1 MNNKQFMYKVQQTSE
16 LFSEVV
22 VACKSLLHSS
32 VASDA
37 RTYLDTR
44 VSVFNQKKFDFGYFP
59 DEENLDLLISKV
71 GEKTLK
77 KLNLIYNYNIHNKK
91 GLLNLHNIIMP
102 IKDDYG
108 NIVAL
113 VGRTLLPESE
123 QKILEISKYKYSSF
137 TKAANLFNLN
147 IAKRSIRH
155 SRSVILVEGQIDCI
169 SCHAHG
175 FHNVVALGGASLGWF
190 QFYLLRKYGGKNLT
204 IYLLLDNDNAGRKA
218 QQKIIDR
225 YSAEAIIKKIDL
237 PDDFKDVDQYLH
249 KSNDYSAL
257 SDSMSLGE

>member
-1 MNNKQFMYKVQQTSE
+1 MNNKQFMYKTQQFSE
-16 LFSEVV
+16 MFSEVV
-22 VACKSLLHSS
+22 AACKGLLKNSPL
-32 VASDA
+32 AEEA
-37 RTYLDTR
+37 RVYLDKR
-44 VSVFNQKKFDFGYFP
+44 VSTFNQQKFDFGYFP
-59 DEENLDLLISKV
+59 NEENLELLISKV
-71 GEKTLK
+71 GEK
-77 KLNLIYNYNIHNKK
+77 KLQKLGLIYNYNIHNRK
-91 GLLNLHNIIMP
+91 GLLNLHNLCMP

-123 QKILEISKYKYSSF
+123 QKELEISKYKYSNF

-147 IAKRSIRH
+147 FAKRSIRN

-175 FHNVVALGGASLGWF
+175 FHNTVALGGASLGWF
-190 QFYLLRKYGGKNLT
+190 QLYLLRKYGTKDLT

-225 YSAEAIIKKIDL
+225 YSEEATIKKVFL
-237 PDDFKDVDQYLH
+237 PEDFKDVDEYLH

-257 SDSMSLGE
+257 NGLLS